1 MAFNPKQEYL
11 IVEDKI
17 RLKDFHDYKDYYI
30 TRPPYQRKAVWSV
43 KKQQALI
50 DSIFRRYYVPKLV
63 IREVRLSE
71 EKTINEI
78 IDGQQRITS
87 IQNFFNNKFKL
98 PKSLGDIHKDLPGKL
113 FKDLSPEFRM
123 FIDKNLNISGDVI
136 KNIEDPKNPAHQKTA
151 TEIFWRLQ
159 QGESLNFMEIAHAQL
174 SSTARNFVVKYSDD
188 ITFDFENYIPI
199 DSNKNKHNFFK
210 IIDRKNDR
218 MQHLALMTR
227 FLILEEADNYVDVR
241 DSSIFEFIDKY
252 IEEDGIGNESFENTE
267 TAKSCIRNLNL
278 LYDIF
283 GNDTM
288 LDKNNGIKELSREY
302 VIMSVYFL
310 VRHLKKYYVVDEKEK
325 ETIKEFFYHFY
336 QRWSNQDG
344 NDLDIMQ
351 FSNNRQQSA
360 NNIRE
365 RDIVFR
371 QLFFDYVRENNLQLI
386 TKDGRRMFNE
396 SERIKIYRRDKGLC
410 QKCLKEEKNEK
421 EAQVS
426 WSEYQAD
433 HIFPHAKGGLTDI
446 ENGQVLCRYHNAQK
460 GARIE
465 TE

>member
-63 IREVRLSE
+63 IREVRLNE

-98 PKSLGDIHKDLPGKL
+98 PKSLADIHKDLPGKY
-113 FKDLSPEFRM
+113 FEDLSPEFRM

-136 KNIEDPKNPAHQKTA
+136 KNIEDPKNPIHQKIA

-174 SSTARNFVVKYSDD
+174 SSTARNFVVKFSDD

-199 DSNKNKHNFFK
+199 DSNKNKHSFFK

-252 IEEDGIGNESFENTE
+252 IEEDGIANESFENTE
-267 TAKSCIRNLNL
+267 AAKRCIRNLNL

-283 GNDTM
+283 GDDSM
-288 LDKNNGIKELSREY
+288 LDEKNGIKELSREY
-302 VIMSVYFL
+302 VIISIYYL
-310 VRHLKKYYVVDEKEK
+310 VRHLKKFYVVDDTEK
-325 ETIKEFFYHFY
+325 ETIKKFFYHFY

-386 TKDGRRMFNE
+386 TKDERRMFNE
-396 SERIKIYRRDKGLC
+396 AERIKIYRRDKGLC
-410 QKCLKEEKNEK
+410 QKCLKEEKSEK
-421 EAQVS
+421 ESQVS

-433 HIFPHAKGGLTDI
+433 HIFPHAKGGITDVK
-446 ENGQVLCRYHNAQK
+446 NGQVLCRYHNAQK
-460 GARIE
+460 GAKVEIE
-465 TE
+465 